1 MTGLGWYI
9 KRYLNLAHCFPAK
22 KMTTE
27 AKKSSI
33 LLQKAYFLG
42 FSVAF
47 HSLFVSSIDDP
58 KQNAGSFLTPVFS
71 IVFYALLHGTL
82 GFAFHGSFNN
92 HLFQII

>member
-1 MTGLGWYI
+1 
-9 KRYLNLAHCFPAK
+9 
-22 KMTTE
+22 MTTE

-47 HSLFVSSIDDP
+47 HLLFVSSIDDP

-92 HLFQII
+92 HLFQRI